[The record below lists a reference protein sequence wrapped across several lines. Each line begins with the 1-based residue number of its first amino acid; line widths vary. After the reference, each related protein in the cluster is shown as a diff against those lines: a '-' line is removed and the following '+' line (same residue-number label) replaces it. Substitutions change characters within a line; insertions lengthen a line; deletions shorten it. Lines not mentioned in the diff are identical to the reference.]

1 MRKVLLSLAIAIVP
15 ALASVS
21 SVTCDGITTQGTGSV
36 SCSDEFG
43 AASITLQSF
52 FYGPP
57 ESPYGPYVPFSGP
70 EFNVSASGD
79 ASASF
84 SANLLIQVA
93 VSSGWFEPYFL
104 DGGSVALTV
113 NGGGIPGGPQTFD
126 SSLIPLS
133 IVASGSSGYAELAG
147 VIFWTPSGSAMYPTY
162 VISDVT
168 PVPLA
173 SPEPSGTQLMG
184 TGVLLIFASRL
195 YWRRSPRRK

>member
-1 MRKVLLSLAIAIVP
+1 
-15 ALASVS
+15 
-21 SVTCDGITTQGTGSV
+21 
-36 SCSDEFG
+36 
-43 AASITLQSF
+43 
-52 FYGPP
+52 
-57 ESPYGPYVPFSGP
+57 
-70 EFNVSASGD
+70 
-79 ASASF
+79 
-84 SANLLIQVA
+84 
-93 VSSGWFEPYFL
+93 
-104 DGGSVALTV
+104 
-113 NGGGIPGGPQTFD
+113 
-126 SSLIPLS
+126 LS